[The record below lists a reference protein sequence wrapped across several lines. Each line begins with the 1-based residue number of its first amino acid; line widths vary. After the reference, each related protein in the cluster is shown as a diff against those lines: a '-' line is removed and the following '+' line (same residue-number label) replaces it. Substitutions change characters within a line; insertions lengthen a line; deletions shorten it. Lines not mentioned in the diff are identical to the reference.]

1 MKIYK
6 VGGAVR
12 DSFLGRKSNDI
23 DYAVEADSYQEM
35 MTWIAENGTIWQ
47 ERPEFFTIRAKVPT
61 LGNADF
67 VLCRKDGFYSDNRRP
82 DSVEVGTIYDDL
94 SRRDFTMNAIAI
106 NVETNEIIDP
116 YNGRL
121 HINTSEIRCV
131 GVCGQR
137 FIEDG
142 LRLLRALR
150 FHITLGFE
158 LEEDIKRCLN
168 DWKYVGILLDGVS
181 VERIMEELNK
191 MFRYST
197 EETIQVLGKYKMV
210 RDCIFSN
217 PRLQLE
223 ARVING

>member
-1 MKIYK
+1 
-6 VGGAVR
+6 
-12 DSFLGRKSNDI
+12 
-23 DYAVEADSYQEM
+23 
-35 MTWIAENGTIWQ
+35 
-47 ERPEFFTIRAKVPT
+47 
-61 LGNADF
+61 
-67 VLCRKDGFYSDNRRP
+67 
-82 DSVEVGTIYDDL
+82 
-94 SRRDFTMNAIAI
+94 
-106 NVETNEIIDP
+106 
-116 YNGRL
+116 
-121 HINTSEIRCV
+121 
-131 GVCGQR
+131 
-137 FIEDG
+137 
-142 LRLLRALR
+142 
-150 FHITLGFE
+150 LGFE